1 MAGSNTN
8 PLWQQIIS
16 KVGMPSTGSGGA
28 GGSNK
33 STSQSSVP
41 SVQAMMKGSGTPS
54 TASKYQTPSTPSS
67 VLYGS
72 RETPIQKT
80 LREAGTP
87 ADQD

>member
-1 MAGSNTN
+1 MADSNTN

-41 SVQAMMKGSGTPS
+41 SYYMTRSGQDIMKGSGTPS
-54 TASKYQTPSTPSS
+54 TASKYQTPSTP
-67 VLYGS
+67 
-72 RETPIQKT
+72 ETPLQKS

-87 ADQD
+87 TDQD